1 MRRWT
6 TEAVLAAALLAAP
19 AMAQDTLT
27 LGTAVRMALEQEL
40 GVRIAANSAQ
50 AAEELATPGN
60 AGLLPRIDATAQG
73 SYNNN
78 YSRLDFA
85 EGIPDVER
93 SGVESTSWGA
103 TLQAAWTV
111 FNGNGNRAAYQRS
124 IAAAGVADIAERG
137 VREAVVLQAAA
148 AYYAVAGLEENLTI
162 TEDLLRTSLERYQRA
177 EDRATVGGGGRL
189 DALNALVDLQSDSAT
204 WIGSRQAL
212 EQARNELAVA
222 LGQEPDARWN
232 VSRTVSFTDGL
243 VLEDLERT
251 ALGANADLLI
261 ARGEVEVSAQDARMA
276 RALRWPRLDLTGR
289 YGLTDQKNE
298 VGVVLGSFNAGFT
311 GGGSLSMP
319 IFDGGRL
326 AAQQRVA
333 ELQLESAE
341 LEAER
346 ARLRLLA
353 DLHNAWTAYEAS
365 RETLRLQRSAE
376 TTAGVNFELS
386 QERYAMG
393 QLTGIQF
400 REAQGNYLQARRRRV
415 QAAFDAVVA
424 ELGLLRASGILLG
437 SVSAP

>member
-6 TEAVLAAALLAAP
+6 TEAVLAAVLLAAP
-19 AMAQDTLT
+19 AKAQDTLT
-27 LGTAVRMALEQEL
+27 LEAAVRMALEHEL
-40 GVRIAANSAQ
+40 GVRIAANASE
-50 AAEELATPGN
+50 AAGNLATPGN

-148 AYYAVAGLEENLTI
+148 AYYAVAGLEENLAI
-162 TEDLLRTSLERYQRA
+162 TEDLLRTSRERYERA
-177 EDRATVGGGGRL
+177 EDRAAVGGGGRL
-189 DALNALVDLQSDSAT
+189 DALNALVDLQADSAS
-204 WIGSRQAL
+204 WIDSRRTL

-222 LGQEPDARWN
+222 LGQEPATRWN
-232 VSRTVSFTDGL
+232 VSRTVRFTDGL

-251 ALGANADLLI
+251 ALGANAELLI

-289 YGLTDQKNE
+289 YGLADQKNE

-311 GGGSLSMP
+311 GGASLSMP
-319 IFDGGRL
+319 LFDGGRL
-326 AAQQRVA
+326 ATQQRNA
-333 ELQLESAE
+333 ELQVESAG

-353 DLHNAWTAYEAS
+353 DLRNAWAAHEAS

-376 TTAGVNFELS
+376 TTAGINFELS
-386 QERYAMG
+386 KERYAMG

-437 SVSAP
+437 RVPGP